1 MRELIESN
9 PEILA
14 AYNSGDDATVI
25 SLLNAQ
31 TVKKLNQYKDMPA
44 GMQSNASLADTL
56 GQEALGTLLMVM
68 DNAIQSQVN
77 SPEGNAQ
84 AAVLSSMLDRFN
96 TTTNGVNFANEELRA
111 TLSEV
116 CIASNVTPQ
125 PYLDLGYTMS
135 GLADPP
141 AVQSDIDALRAEDLF
156 NSYIDFMEEKSSNAQ
171 SLFNARWQADAT
183 ADTPVYW
190 DDNTKSIEWDKA
202 WSES

>member
-1 MRELIESN
+1 MRDLIESN
-9 PEILA
+9 PEILS
-14 AYNSGDDATVI
+14 AYEAGDDATVI

-56 GQEALGTLLMVM
+56 GQESLGVLLMVVGG
-68 DNAIQSQVN
+68 AIQGQPN
-77 SPEGNAQ
+77 SPEGLAQ

-111 TLSEV
+111 TLTDICV
-116 CIASNVTPQ
+116 AANVVPQ
-125 PYLDLGYTMS
+125 PYLDLGYTLT

-141 AVQSDIDALRAEDLF
+141 AVQADIDELRAEDLF
-156 NSYIDFMEEKSSNAQ
+156 NNYAEFVGEKASNA
-171 SLFNARWQADAT
+171 SALFNARWQSDAT
-183 ADTPVYW
+183 ADPPVYW
-190 DDNTKSIEWDKA
+190 VDDKLADEWDKA